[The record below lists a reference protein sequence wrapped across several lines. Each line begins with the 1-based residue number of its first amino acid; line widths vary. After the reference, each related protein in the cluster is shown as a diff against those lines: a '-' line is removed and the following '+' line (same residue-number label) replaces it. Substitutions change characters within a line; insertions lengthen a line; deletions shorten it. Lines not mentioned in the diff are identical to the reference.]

1 MITLTKS
8 AKYTPEA
15 HLFGA
20 FDNKETLTFTL
31 FALREDGVSDPVMEI
46 YRDDDGKT
54 LTYPFAWQGSD
65 FVEDRYALTLPLIE
79 ICAEGEVSGLFWY
92 TVTFTSPKGKCR
104 LSCNPS
110 SYQPV
115 IAPAHWGYSA
125 YQLTVFEARDGD
137 TVGVA
142 SKAPD
147 GFAGGMMYHIFVDR
161 FAKGGDVPLR
171 ADAILEE
178 DWYNGI
184 PQYADRPGGYVEN
197 NLFFG
202 GTLWGVADKL
212 DYLASLGVTV
222 LYLSPIFEAYSN
234 HKYDT
239 GDYRKV
245 DEMFGGDA
253 AFDHLIAEAHKRGMK
268 VILDGVFNHT
278 GSDSRYFNRNGRYD
292 EVGAY
297 QSEDSPYYDWFDF
310 EDYPDKYRCW
320 WGIEILPAVTT
331 KHPAYRE
338 FICGEDG
345 VIRHY
350 LRRGADGWRLD
361 VADELD
367 RTLLEDIYHATHAEK
382 PDAPVYG
389 EVWEDASNKI
399 AYSTRRRYFRGHG
412 LDAVMN
418 YPLKEGVIDFIRTGC
433 KDRLFEA
440 SAGLYAHYPKSTS
453 DLLMNF
459 LGTHDTERVLTVLGG
474 MGEDGRTNDELA
486 VAKMPPDVRRKAIEL
501 LKLAFTLVAT
511 LPGVPCV
518 YYGDEAGMEG
528 YHDPFNRMP
537 YPWGR
542 EEQSLVAHYAA
553 LGKLRADHRELFG
566 HGYLRV
572 REHTPEGVFA
582 FERWWNGER
591 ILVAVNRSDVEW
603 RDPALDGEVLFST
616 APINRILPPDTAV
629 VVSMGRCPMP

>member
-1 MITLTKS
+1 MITLTKT
-8 AKYTPEA
+8 AQHTPEA
-15 HLFGA
+15 DLFGA
-20 FDNKETLTFTL
+20 FDNQETLTFTL
-31 FALREDGVSDPVMEI
+31 TALRKEGVTDPVMEI
-46 YRDDDGKT
+46 YRDDDGKM
-54 LTYPFAWQGSD
+54 LYCPFSWQGSD
-65 FVEDRYALTLPLIE
+65 YVEDHFVLTVKTMEL
-79 ICAEGEVSGLFWY
+79 CAEQEVSGLFWY
-92 TVTFTSPKGKCR
+92 TVTFTAPEGKRR
-104 LSCNPS
+104 LSCNPH

-115 IAPAHWGYSA
+115 IAPAHWGYAA
-125 YQLTVFEARDGD
+125 YQLTVFEKGWE
-137 TVGVA
+137 
-142 SKAPD
+142 APD
-147 GFAGGMMYHIFVDR
+147 SFAGGMMYHIFIDR
-161 FAKGGDVPLR
+161 FAKGGNVPIR
-171 ADAILEE
+171 EDALMEE

-202 GTLWGVADKL
+202 GTLWGVAEKL

-239 GDYRKV
+239 GDYRKI
-245 DEMFGGDA
+245 DKMFGGEE
-253 AFDHLIAEAHKRGMK
+253 AFDHLIVQAHRRGIK

-278 GSDSRYFNRNGRYD
+278 GSDSRYFNRRGRYD
-292 EVGAY
+292 EIGAY
-297 QSEDSPYYDWFDF
+297 QSKDSLYYDWFDF
-310 EDYPDKYRCW
+310 QEYPDRYRCW

-331 KHPAYRE
+331 RHPAYRE

-367 RTLLEDIYHATHAEK
+367 RTLLEEIYHAAHAEK
-382 PDAPVYG
+382 PDAPIYG

-412 LDAVMN
+412 LDSVMN
-418 YPLKEGVIDFIRTGC
+418 YPLKEGVIDFIRTGF

-440 SAGLYAHYPKSTS
+440 SAGLYAHYPKATS

-474 MGEDGRTNDELA
+474 IGEEGRSNDVLA
-486 VAKMPPDVRRKAIEL
+486 TAKMPPELRTRAIEL
-501 LKLAFTLVAT
+501 LKLAFTLIAT
-511 LPGVPCV
+511 LPGVPCI

-542 EEQSLVAHYAA
+542 EEQTLVAHYTAI
-553 LGKLRADHRELFG
+553 GTLRAMHRELFG
-566 HGYLRV
+566 KGYLRV
-572 REHTPEGVFA
+572 REDTPEGVFA
-582 FERWWNGER
+582 FERWWKDER
-591 ILVAVNRSDVEW
+591 ILVAVNRSGEEW
-603 RDPALDGEVLFST
+603 IDPALQEDVWFAT
-616 APINRILPPDTAV
+616 APVNGTLPPDTAV
-629 VVSMGRCPMP
+629 VVTL

>member
-8 AKYTPEA
+8 ATHTPEA
-15 HLFGA
+15 DLFGA
-20 FDNKETLTFTL
+20 FDNGETLTFTL
-31 FALREDGVSDPVMEI
+31 TANREDGVADPVMEI
-46 YRDDDGKT
+46 YRDDDGAILRYPFCWMGNGDFVSENYT
-54 LTYPFAWQGSD
+54 LTLHLSD
-65 FVEDRYALTLPLIE
+65 L
-79 ICAEGEVSGLFWY
+79 CADGECSGLFWY
-92 TVTFTSPKGKCR
+92 TVLMDAPEGRRR
-104 LSCNPS
+104 LSCNPY
-110 SYQPV
+110 SYAPV
-115 IAPAHWGYSA
+115 VSPADWGYSA
-125 YQLTVFEARDGD
+125 FQLTVYEAG
-137 TVGVA
+137 
-142 SKAPD
+142 SEAPD
-147 GFAGGMMYHIFVDR
+147 SLAGGMMYHIFVDR
-161 FAKGGDVPLR
+161 FAKGGEVPCR

-178 DWYNGI
+178 DWYGGI
-184 PQYADRPGGYVEN
+184 PQYADRPGGFVAN

-202 GTLWGVADKL
+202 GTLWGVAEKL
-212 DYLASLGVTV
+212 DYLAGLGVTV

-239 GDYRKV
+239 GDYRKI
-245 DEMFGGDA
+245 DEMFGGEA
-253 AFDHLIAEAHKRGMK
+253 AFDHLIAEAHARGMK
-268 VILDGVFNHT
+268 IILDGVFNHT
-278 GSDSRYFNRNGRYD
+278 GSDSRYFNRQGRYD
-292 EVGAY
+292 APGAY
-297 QSEDSPYYDWFDF
+297 QSKESPYYDWFDF
-310 EDYPDKYRCW
+310 EDYPDRYRCW

-350 LRRGADGWRLD
+350 LRRGIDGWRLD

-367 RTLLEDIYHATHAEK
+367 RALLEDLHHASRAER
-382 PDAPVYG
+382 PDAPIYG

-418 YPLKEGVIDFIRTGC
+418 YPLKEGVLDFIRTGC
-433 KDRLFEA
+433 RELLFA
-440 SAGLYAHYPKSTS
+440 ATAGLYAHYPKATS

-474 MGEDGRTNDELA
+474 IGEEGRSNDELA
-486 VAKMPPDVRRKAIEL
+486 VYRMPGDCRAHAKEL

-511 LPGVPCV
+511 LPGLPCI

-542 EEQSLVAHYAA
+542 EEQDLIAHYRA
-553 LGKLRADHRELFG
+553 LGALRASRRQLFA

-572 REHTPEGVFA
+572 REDTPDGVFA
-582 FERWWNGER
+582 FERWIDGER
-591 ILVAVNRSDVEW
+591 ILVAVNRSGASW
-603 RDPALDGEVLFST
+603 CDPALQGDPSAILFST
-616 APINRILPPDTAV
+616 TSIHGALPPDSAV
-629 VVSMGRCPMP
+629 VVDMGDSGRVLA

>member
-8 AKYTPEA
+8 AQHTPEA
-15 HLFGA
+15 DLFGA
-20 FDNKETLTFTL
+20 FDNQEILTFTL
-31 FALREDGVSDPVMEI
+31 TALREDGVADPVMEL
-46 YRDDDGKT
+46 YRDDDGTT
-54 LTYPFAWQGSD
+54 LCFPFSWRGSN
-65 FVEDRYALTLPLIE
+65 FVEERYILTLPLLE

-92 TVTFTSPKGKCR
+92 TITFDSPKGKRR
-104 LSCNPS
+104 LSCNPC
-110 SYQPV
+110 SYRSV

-125 YQLTVFEARDGD
+125 YQLTVYEAGRE
-137 TVGVA
+137 
-142 SKAPD
+142 APD
-147 GFAGGMMYHIFVDR
+147 SFAGGMMYHIFVDR
-161 FAKGGDVPLR
+161 FAKGGNVPVR
-171 ADAILEE
+171 EDAILAP

-184 PQYADRPGGYVEN
+184 PQYADRPGGFVAN

-202 GTLWGVADKL
+202 GTLWGVAEKL

-245 DEMFGGDA
+245 DEMFGGEE
-253 AFDHLIAEAHKRGMK
+253 AFDHLIAEAHQRGIK

-278 GSDSRYFNRNGRYD
+278 GSDSRYFNRNGRYN

-297 QSEDSPYYDWFDF
+297 QSKESPYYDWFDF
-310 EDYPDKYRCW
+310 EDYPDRYRCW
-320 WGIEILPAVTT
+320 WGVEILPSVTT
-331 KHPAYRE
+331 KLPSYRE

-367 RTLLEDIYHATHAEK
+367 RTLLEDIYHAAHAEK
-382 PDAPVYG
+382 PDAPIYG
-389 EVWEDASNKI
+389 EVWEDASNKV

-433 KDRLFEA
+433 KERLFEA
-440 SAGLYAHYPKSTS
+440 SAGLYAHYPKATS

-474 MGEDGRTNDELA
+474 IGEDGRTNDELST
-486 VAKMPPDVRRKAIEL
+486 AKMPPDVRKNAIEL

-511 LPGVPCV
+511 LPGIPCV

-542 EEQSLVAHYAA
+542 EEKDLVDHYAA
-553 LGKLRADHRELFG
+553 IGKLRADHRLLFG
-566 HGYLRV
+566 KGYLRV
-572 REHTPEGVFA
+572 REDTPDGVFA
-582 FERWWNGER
+582 FERWWEGER
-591 ILVAVNRSDVEW
+591 ILVAVNRSDTEW
-603 RDPALDGEVLFST
+603 SDPALDGEILFAT
-616 APINRILPPDTAV
+616 APVNGTLPPDTAV
-629 VVSMGRCPMP
+629 VVKM

>member
-1 MITLTKS
+1 MITLTKT
-8 AKYTPEA
+8 ATHTPEA
-15 HLFGA
+15 DLFGA
-20 FDNKETLTFTL
+20 FDNREVLTFTL
-31 FALREDGVSDPVMEI
+31 TALREEGISDPVMEV
-46 YRDDDGKT
+46 YRDDDGIT
-54 LTYPFAWQGSD
+54 LRYPFAWAGSD
-65 FVEDRYALTLPLIE
+65 YISDRYTLTLPAIGL
-79 ICAEGEVSGLFWY
+79 CADGEESGLFWY
-92 TVTFTSPKGKCR
+92 TVRFTSPKGNRR
-104 LSCNPS
+104 LSKNPH
-110 SYQPV
+110 SYAPV
-115 IAPAHWGYSA
+115 VAPADWGYSA
-125 YQLTVFEARDGD
+125 FQLTVYEYGKD
-137 TVGVA
+137 
-142 SKAPD
+142 APNT
-147 GFAGGMMYHIFVDR
+147 FAGGMMYHIFVDR
-161 FAKGGDVPLR
+161 FAKGGNVPVR
-171 ADAILEE
+171 EDAILEP

-184 PQYADRPGGYVEN
+184 PQFADRPGGFVAN

-245 DEMFGGDA
+245 DAMFGGDE
-253 AFDHLIAEAHKRGMK
+253 AFDHLIAEAHKRGIK

-278 GSDSRYFNRNGRYD
+278 GSDSRYFNRQGRY
-292 EVGAY
+292 ETLGAY
-297 QSEDSPYYDWFDF
+297 QSKESPYYDWFDF
-310 EDYPDKYRCW
+310 EDYPDRYRCW

-331 KHPAYRE
+331 KHPAYRK

-367 RTLLEDIYHATHAEK
+367 RTLLEDIYHAAHTEK
-382 PDAPVYG
+382 PEAPIYG

-433 KDRLFEA
+433 KDKLFEA
-440 SAGLYAHYPKSTS
+440 TAGLYAHYPKATS

-474 MGEDGRTNDELA
+474 IGEEGRSNHVLA
-486 VAKMPPDVRRKAIEL
+486 TYKMPDDVRQRAVEL

-537 YPWGR
+537 YPWGKEDQR
-542 EEQSLVAHYAA
+542 LVAHYAA
-553 LGKLRADHRELFG
+553 IGRLRAEHRELFG
-566 HGYLRV
+566 KGYLRV
-572 REHTPEGVFA
+572 REDTPEGVFA
-582 FERWWNGER
+582 FERWWDGER
-591 ILVAVNRSDVEW
+591 ILVAVNRSHECWNDS
-603 RDPALDGEVLFST
+603 ALSGNLLFAT
-616 APINRILPPDTAV
+616 APIAGTLPPDTAV
-629 VVSMGRCPMP
+629 VVKM

>member
-8 AKYTPEA
+8 AQHTPEA
-15 HLFGA
+15 DLFGA
-20 FDNKETLTFTL
+20 FDNEETLTFTL
-31 FALREDGVSDPVMEI
+31 SALREEGVSDPVMEI
-46 YRDDDGKT
+46 YRDDDGVT
-54 LTYPFAWQGSD
+54 LYYPFSWQGSD
-65 FVEDRYALTLPLIE
+65 YVEDRYTLTLPMLNL
-79 ICAEGEVSGLFWY
+79 CAEGEVSGLFWY
-92 TVTFTSPKGKCR
+92 TVTFTSPKGKRR
-104 LSCNPS
+104 LSCNPR
-110 SYQPV
+110 SYGAV

-125 YQLTVFEARDGD
+125 YQLTVYEAGSSNSI
-137 TVGVA
+137 GVA
-142 SKAPD
+142 AKSPHSL
-147 GFAGGMMYHIFVDR
+147 AGGMMYHIFVDR
-161 FAKGGDVPLR
+161 FAKGGNVKVR
-171 ADAILEE
+171 EDAILES

-245 DEMFGGDA
+245 DEMFGGEE
-253 AFDHLIAEAHKRGMK
+253 AFDHLIAEAHQRGIK
-268 VILDGVFNHT
+268 IILDGVFNHT
-278 GSDSRYFNRNGRYD
+278 GADSRYFNRNGRYD

-297 QSEDSPYYDWFDF
+297 QSADSPYYDWFDF
-310 EDYPDKYRCW
+310 EGSRDHYRCW

-367 RTLLEDIYHATHAEK
+367 RSLLEDIYHAAHAEK
-382 PDAPVYG
+382 PDAPIYG

-440 SAGLYAHYPKSTS
+440 SAGLYAHYPKATS

-474 MGEDGRTNDELA
+474 IGEEGRSNDQLA
-486 VAKMPPDVRRKAIEL
+486 TAKMPPDVRRKAVEL

-511 LPGVPCV
+511 LPGIPCI

-542 EEQSLVAHYAA
+542 EEKDLVAHYAA
-553 LGKLRADHRELFG
+553 IGKMRADYRKLFG
-566 HGYLRV
+566 EGYLRV
-572 REHTPEGVFA
+572 REDTPDGVFA
-582 FERWWNGER
+582 FERWWGDER
-591 ILVAVNRSDVEW
+591 ILVAVNRSDSEW
-603 RDPALDGEVLFST
+603 RDPLLEGNILFAT
-616 APINRILPPDTAV
+616 APVNGTLLPDTAV
-629 VVSMGRCPMP
+629 VVKM